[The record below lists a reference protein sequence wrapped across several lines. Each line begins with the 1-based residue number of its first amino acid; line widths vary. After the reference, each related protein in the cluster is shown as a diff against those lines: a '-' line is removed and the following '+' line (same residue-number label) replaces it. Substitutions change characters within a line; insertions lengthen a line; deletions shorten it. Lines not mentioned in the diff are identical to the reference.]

1 MWTQSAVCVCVSHA
15 KCISVSEY
23 ISCKGERSQVAYLP
37 VLPILPWQGSDKLS
51 AGIRKPYVRVVGI
64 HVETEGPG
72 RTSPAGITPHE
83 EEELRK
89 LAAQPDIYDIIA
101 RSIAPS
107 IYGSV
112 GEHQMYA

>member
-1 MWTQSAVCVCVSHA
+1 MCTFLARVEEVKLHVWLYYSF
-15 KCISVSEY
+15 
-23 ISCKGERSQVAYLP
+23 
-37 VLPILPWQGSDKLS
+37 LPWQGSDKLS

-107 IYGSV
+107 IYGSI
-112 GEHQMYA
+112 GEEHLVYA

>member
-1 MWTQSAVCVCVSHA
+1 MCTFLARVEEVKLYVWLYYSF
-15 KCISVSEY
+15 
-23 ISCKGERSQVAYLP
+23 
-37 VLPILPWQGSDKLS
+37 LPWQGSDKLS

-107 IYGSV
+107 IYGSI
-112 GEHQMYA
+112 GEEHLVYA

>member
-1 MWTQSAVCVCVSHA
+1 MGISCKVY
-15 KCISVSEY
+15 ISVSVY
-23 ISCKGERSQVAYLP
+23 VSCKGGRSQVAYLA
-37 VLPILPWQGSDKLS
+37 VLPILPWKGSDKLS

-107 IYGSV
+107 IYGSI
-112 GEHQMYA
+112 GEEHLMYA